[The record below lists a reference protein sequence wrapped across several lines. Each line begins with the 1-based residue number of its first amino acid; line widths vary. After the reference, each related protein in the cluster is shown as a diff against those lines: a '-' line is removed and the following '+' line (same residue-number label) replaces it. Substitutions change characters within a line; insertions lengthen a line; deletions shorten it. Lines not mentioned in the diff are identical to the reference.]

1 MHSLKLYLQGSYRA
15 VRVVGHI
22 PLLISLSLIVLIN
35 LVCWALWQPI
45 LITAFGQF
53 QGFCL
58 TWILC
63 AVLYI
68 FGTQIREPSYLV
80 WQGCLLGS
88 LWHLIN
94 ESCQPFLGVWSNLLG
109 FTVTALLVWW
119 FFIKGNERGDG
130 GLSLSSPTPQT
141 PSPVLVR

>member
-1 MHSLKLYLQGSYRA
+1 MHSLKLYLKGSYRA
-15 VRVVGHI
+15 VRVVGSI
-22 PLLISLSLIVLIN
+22 PLLLSLSLILLIN

-45 LITAFGQF
+45 FIITFGQL

-58 TWILC
+58 TWVLC
-63 AVLYI
+63 ATLYI
-68 FGTQIREPSYLV
+68 FGTQIRETSYLI

-94 ESCQPFLGVWSNLLG
+94 ESCQPFLGFWANLLG
-109 FTVTALLVWW
+109 LIVTAGLVWW
-119 FFIKGNERGDG
+119 FFLRGNNRGDG
-130 GLSLSSPTPQT
+130 GLSLSTPTPQT

>member
-15 VRVVGHI
+15 IRVVGHI
-22 PLLISLSLIVLIN
+22 PLLISLSVIVLIN

-45 LITAFGQF
+45 LITTFGPF

-94 ESCQPFLGVWSNLLG
+94 ESCQPFLGFWANLLG
-109 FTVTALLVWW
+109 LTVTALLVWW

-130 GLSLSSPTPQT
+130 GLSLSAPTPQT

>member
-1 MHSLKLYLQGSYRA
+1 MHSLKIYLQGSYRA
-15 VRVVGHI
+15 IKVVGYT
-22 PLLISLSLIVLIN
+22 PLLISLSLILLIN
-35 LVCWALWQPI
+35 VVCWALWQPI
-45 LITAFGQF
+45 LISIFGQF

-68 FGTQIREPSYLV
+68 LGTQIPEPSYLI

-94 ESCQPFLGVWSNLLG
+94 KSCQPFLGFWANLLG
-109 FTVTALLVWW
+109 LMVTAGLVWW
-119 FFIKGNERGDG
+119 FFFKENDRGDG
-130 GLSLSSPTPQT
+130 GLPSSAPTPQT

>member
-15 VRVVGHI
+15 IKVVGLV
-22 PLLISLSLIVLIN
+22 PLLVALSLILLIN

-45 LITAFGQF
+45 LMSTFGQF

-58 TWILC
+58 TWTLC

-68 FGTQIREPSYLV
+68 LGTQIQESSYLV

-94 ESCQPFLGVWSNLLG
+94 ESCQPFLGYWANLLG
-109 FTVTALLVWW
+109 FLVTAVLVWW
-119 FFIKGNERGDG
+119 FFFKGSNRGDG
-130 GLSLSSPTPQT
+130 GLPLSAPTPQA
-141 PSPVLVR
+141 PSPVLMR

>member
-15 VRVVGHI
+15 TKVVGHI
-22 PLLISLSLIVLIN
+22 PLLIALSLILLIN

-45 LITAFGQF
+45 LMATFGQF

-58 TWILC
+58 TWTLC
-63 AVLYI
+63 AALYI
-68 FGTQIREPSYLV
+68 LGTQIRESSYLI

-94 ESCQPFLGVWSNLLG
+94 ESCQPFLGFWANLLG
-109 FTVTALLVWW
+109 FIVTAILVWW
-119 FFIKGNERGDG
+119 FFFRGTGRGDG
-130 GLSLSSPTPQT
+130 GLPLSAPTPQA

>member
-1 MHSLKLYLQGSYRA
+1 MYSLKLYLQGSYRA
-15 VRVVGHI
+15 TKVVGHI
-22 PLLISLSLIVLIN
+22 PLLIALSLILLIN

-45 LITAFGQF
+45 LMATFGQF

-58 TWILC
+58 TWTLC
-63 AVLYI
+63 AALYI
-68 FGTQIREPSYLV
+68 LGTQIRESSYLI

-94 ESCQPFLGVWSNLLG
+94 ESCQPLLGFWANLLG
-109 FTVTALLVWW
+109 FIVTAILVWW
-119 FFIKGNERGDG
+119 FFFKGTGRGDG
-130 GLSLSSPTPQT
+130 GLPLSAPTPQA

>member
-15 VRVVGHI
+15 TKVVGHI
-22 PLLISLSLIVLIN
+22 PLLIALSLILLIN

-45 LITAFGQF
+45 LMATFGQF

-58 TWILC
+58 TWTLC
-63 AVLYI
+63 AALYI
-68 FGTQIREPSYLV
+68 LGTQIRESSYLI

-94 ESCQPFLGVWSNLLG
+94 ESCQPFLGFWASLLG
-109 FTVTALLVWW
+109 FIVTAILVWL
-119 FFIKGNERGDG
+119 FFFRGTGRGDG
-130 GLSLSSPTPQT
+130 GLPLSAPTPQA

>member
-1 MHSLKLYLQGSYRA
+1 MHSLKLYLQGSHRA
-15 VRVVGHI
+15 IKVVGYT
-22 PLLISLSLIVLIN
+22 PLLISLSLILLIN

-45 LITAFGQF
+45 LIAIFGQF

-68 FGTQIREPSYLV
+68 LGTQIRDSSYLI

-88 LWHLIN
+88 LWHLIDK
-94 ESCQPFLGVWSNLLG
+94 SCQPFLGFWANLLG
-109 FTVTALLVWW
+109 LIVTAGLVWW
-119 FFIKGNERGDG
+119 FFFKGNDRGDG
-130 GLSLSSPTPQT
+130 GLPSSAPIPQT